1 MKIVH
6 PHSKFFII
14 GNADEQHSIAE
25 KISED
30 DIVIRFNSLILVV
43 HLWPIGYS
51 LQMAII
57 KYVI

>member
-25 KISED
+25 KNFG
-30 DIVIRFNSLILVV
+30 R
-43 HLWPIGYS
+43 
-51 LQMAII
+51 
-57 KYVI
+57 